1 MAWPPSSG
9 AFGTGLYIQSNL
21 QTIRWGTDGI
31 NPFGNAALIVISCT
45 PSDEIEPI
53 YVENGTGL
61 RSVRIILWQG
71 RRVNFTVVDDSTI
84 TPPTPGQ
91 TITYSDPLSGATF
104 ASKFVVIENSYNAAR
119 KEPGQRVIVAE
130 FLTNV
135 EGAGSPPTP

>member
-9 AFGTGLYIQSNL
+9 SYGTGLYITANGPV
-21 QTIRWGTDGI
+21 IRWGTDGI
-31 NPFGNAALIVISCT
+31 NPFANSALIVISCT
-45 PSDEIEPI
+45 PADEIETL

-61 RSVRIILWQG
+61 KAVRIILWQG

-104 ASKFVVIENSYNAAR
+104 ATFRVIENSYNAAR
-119 KEPGQRVIVAE
+119 KEPGQRVITTE
-130 FLTNV
+130 FLTMV
-135 EGAGSPPTP
+135 EGAGSTPTP